1 MGLGCE
7 RAFQRQS
14 EARMSDSFA
23 NLLADHVQEHEA
35 AVSRLQVMSESV
47 GEIAMAWE
55 KALMGGGKVLFFGNG
70 GSAADAQHLAAE
82 LVVRYR
88 SNRSAMAG
96 LALTTDSSIL
106 TAHSNDFGYERVFAR
121 QVEAFARPGDVVVG
135 ISTSGKSA
143 SIVAGLEA
151 ANAVGCVTVCFTGE
165 TGADCAKVAQFVF
178 HAPSSITARIQE
190 CHLLV
195 GHALCDWVEQRCCR
209 D

>member
-1 MGLGCE
+1 
-7 RAFQRQS
+7 
-14 EARMSDSFA
+14 MSDSFT
-23 NLLADHVQEHEA
+23 NLLANHVREHEA
-35 AVSRLQVMSESV
+35 AVSRLAVMSESV

-121 QVEAFARPGDVVVG
+121 QVEAFAKPGDVVVG

-151 ANAVGCVTVCFTGE
+151 ANAAGCVTVCFTGE
-165 TGADCAKVAQFVF
+165 TGADCAEVAQLVF